1 MSLDKSIKEIKTSF
15 RSDLSNCKTSTDLEN
30 IRIAYLGRKGKITL
44 LFDDFAKLSGSEKP
58 KYGKALNVL
67 KTDLTAAFNKKS
79 NILSPNQGKSSDNST
94 DFSLP
99 GYNLPKG
106 SLHPLEQVTN
116 EIKSIF
122 QSIGFSVA
130 YGPEIDDDYHN
141 FEALNVPKHH
151 PARDMQD
158 TFFIDPN
165 TVLRTHTSNVQIHL
179 MENQDPPIRHICC
192 GRVFRNEA
200 VSYKSFCLFNQVEGL
215 VVNESSSFAEMKG
228 TLEYFVQEMF
238 GKDTK
243 MRFRPSYFPFTEPS
257 AEVDIWNDKLNQWME
272 ILGCGMVNPNVLK
285 NVGYDNT
292 KYQGFAFG
300 MGVERIAML
309 KYQINDLRLF
319 FENDVRFINQF
330 KSTI

>member
-1 MSLDKSIKEIKTSF
+1 MDKAIKKVKTSF
-15 RSDLSNCKTSTDLEN
+15 QSDLKSCKTSEDLEQL
-30 IRIAYLGRKGKITL
+30 RIKYLGRRGELTDLFNQFGTL
-44 LFDDFAKLSGSEKP
+44 SNKEKP
-58 KYGKALNVL
+58 KYGKTLNVL
-67 KTDLTAAFNKKS
+67 KSDLTTSYNEKLTV
-79 NILSPNQGKSSDNST
+79 LSLDQGSDDKR

-99 GYNLPKG
+99 GYALPKG
-106 SLHPLEQVTN
+106 NIHPLEHVTD

-158 TFFIDPN
+158 TFFIDSDI
-165 TVLRTHTSNVQIHL
+165 VLRTHTSNVQIHL
-179 MENQDPPIRHICC
+179 MENQDPPLRHICC

-200 VSYKSFCLFNQVEGL
+200 VSYKSFCLFHQVEGL
-215 VVNESSSFAEMKG
+215 VINESSSFAEMKG
-228 TLEYFVQEMF
+228 TLEYFAKEMF

-272 ILGCGMVNPNVLK
+272 ILGCGMVNPNVLE
-285 NVGYDNT
+285 NVGYDSE

-300 MGVERIAML
+300 MGIERIAMI
-309 KYQINDLRLF
+309 KYGIRDIRLF
-319 FENDVRFINQF
+319 YQNDKRFLEQF
-330 KSTI
+330 

>member
-1 MSLDKSIKEIKTSF
+1 MDKAINKVKTSF
-15 RSDLSNCKTSTDLEN
+15 HSELESCKTSENLEQL
-30 IRIAYLGRKGKITL
+30 RIKYLGRKGQLTD
-44 LFDDFAKLSGSEKP
+44 LFNQFGALSNKEKP
-58 KYGKALNVL
+58 KYGKTLNIL
-67 KTDLTAAFNKKS
+67 KSDLTASYNNKLATFN
-79 NILSPNQGKSSDNST
+79 LDQGSDDKR

-99 GYNLPKG
+99 GYALPKG
-106 SLHPLEQVTN
+106 NIHPLEHVTD

-158 TFFIDPN
+158 TFFIDSDV
-165 TVLRTHTSNVQIHL
+165 VLRTHTSNVQIHL
-179 MENQDPPIRHICC
+179 MENQDPPLRHICC

-200 VSYKSFCLFNQVEGL
+200 VSYKSFCLFHQVEGL
-215 VVNESSSFAEMKG
+215 VINESSSFAEMKG
-228 TLEYFVQEMF
+228 TLEYFAKEMF

-272 ILGCGMVNPNVLK
+272 ILGCGMVNPNVLE
-285 NVGYDNT
+285 NVGYDSE

-300 MGVERIAML
+300 MGIERIAMI
-309 KYQINDLRLF
+309 KYGIRDIRLF
-319 FENDVRFINQF
+319 YQNDKRFLEQF
-330 KSTI
+330 

>member
-1 MSLDKSIKEIKTSF
+1 MDKTINEVKTSF
-15 RSDLSNCKTSTDLEN
+15 LSDLKSCKTADDLEQV
-30 IRIAYLGRKGKITL
+30 RIKYLGRKGKLTE
-44 LFDDFAKLSGSEKP
+44 LFNQFASLSNKEKP
-58 KYGKALNVL
+58 KYGKKL
-67 KTDLTAAFNKKS
+67 
-79 NILSPNQGKSSDNST
+79 NILKSDLNSLYNDKLKSLGLDTTATKDNN

-99 GYNLPKG
+99 GYALPKG
-106 SLHPLEQVTN
+106 NIHPLEQVTD

-122 QSIGFSVA
+122 KSIGFSVA

-179 MENQDPPIRHICC
+179 MENQDPPLRHICC

-200 VSYKSFCLFNQVEGL
+200 VSYKSFCLFHQVEGL
-215 VVNESSSFAEMKG
+215 VINESSSFAEMKG
-228 TLEYFVQEMF
+228 TLEYFAKEMF

-257 AEVDIWNDKLNQWME
+257 AEVDIWNEKLNQWME
-272 ILGCGMVNPNVLK
+272 ILGCGMVNPNVLE
-285 NVGYDNT
+285 NVGYDSE

-300 MGVERIAML
+300 MGIERIAMI
-309 KYQINDLRLF
+309 KYGIRDIRLF
-319 FENDVRFINQF
+319 YQNDKRFLEQF
-330 KSTI
+330 

>member
-1 MSLDKSIKEIKTSF
+1 MDKAIKKVKTSF
-15 RSDLSNCKTSTDLEN
+15 QSDLKSCKTSEDLEQL
-30 IRIAYLGRKGKITL
+30 RIKYLGRRGKLTDLFNQFGTL
-44 LFDDFAKLSGSEKP
+44 SNKEKP
-58 KYGKALNVL
+58 KYGKTLNVL
-67 KTDLTAAFNKKS
+67 KSDFTRSYNEKLTV
-79 NILSPNQGKSSDNST
+79 LSLDQGSDDKR

-99 GYNLPKG
+99 GYALPKG
-106 SLHPLEQVTN
+106 NIHPLEQVTD

-158 TFFIDPN
+158 TFFIDSDI
-165 TVLRTHTSNVQIHL
+165 VLRTHTSNVQIHL
-179 MENQDPPIRHICC
+179 MENQDPPLRHICC

-200 VSYKSFCLFNQVEGL
+200 VSYKSFCLFHQVEGL
-215 VVNESSSFAEMKG
+215 VINESSSFAEMKG
-228 TLEYFVQEMF
+228 TLEYFAKEMF

-272 ILGCGMVNPNVLK
+272 ILGCGMVNPNVLE
-285 NVGYDNT
+285 NVGYDSE

-300 MGVERIAML
+300 MGIERIAMI
-309 KYQINDLRLF
+309 KYGIRDIRLF
-319 FENDVRFINQF
+319 YQNDKRFLEQF
-330 KSTI
+330 

>member
-1 MSLDKSIKEIKTSF
+1 MDKAINKVKTSF
-15 RSDLSNCKTSTDLEN
+15 QSELKSCKTSENLEQL
-30 IRIAYLGRKGKITL
+30 RIKYLGRKGQLTD
-44 LFDDFAKLSGSEKP
+44 LFNQFGALSNKEKP
-58 KYGKALNVL
+58 KYGKTLNIL
-67 KTDLTAAFNKKS
+67 KSDLTTSYNKKLATFNLDQGS
-79 NILSPNQGKSSDNST
+79 NDKR

-99 GYNLPKG
+99 GYALPKG
-106 SLHPLEQVTN
+106 NIHPLEHVTD

-158 TFFIDPN
+158 TFFIDSDI
-165 TVLRTHTSNVQIHL
+165 VLRTHTSNVQIHL
-179 MENQDPPIRHICC
+179 MENQDPPLRHICC

-200 VSYKSFCLFNQVEGL
+200 VSYKSFCLFHQVEGL
-215 VVNESSSFAEMKG
+215 VINESSSFAEMKG
-228 TLEYFVQEMF
+228 TLEYFAKEMF
-238 GKDTK
+238 GKDTR

-272 ILGCGMVNPNVLK
+272 ILGCGMVNPNVLE
-285 NVGYDNT
+285 NVGYDSE

-300 MGVERIAML
+300 MGIERIAMI
-309 KYQINDLRLF
+309 KYGIRDIRLF
-319 FENDVRFINQF
+319 YQNDKRFLEQF
-330 KSTI
+330 

>member
-15 RSDLSNCKTSTDLEN
+15 RSDLSKCKTSTDLEN

-300 MGVERIAML
+300 LGIERIAMI
-309 KYQINDLRLF
+309 KYGVKDIRLF
-319 FENDVRFINQF
+319 YQNDKRFLEQF
-330 KSTI
+330 

>member
-1 MSLDKSIKEIKTSF
+1 MSLDKTIKGLKTSF
-15 RSDLSNCKTSTDLEN
+15 SKELSKSKTSQDLEN
-30 IRIAYLGRKGKITL
+30 FRIKYLGRNGQL
-44 LFDDFAKLSGSEKP
+44 ASLFEEFNKLPAPEKP
-58 KYGKALNVL
+58 RFGKEL
-67 KTDLTAAFNKKS
+67 
-79 NILSPNQGKSSDNST
+79 NILKNQLTDQYQNALGNNSENSPSSDV

-99 GYNLPKG
+99 GYNLPDG
-106 SLHPLEQVTN
+106 NIHPLEQITS

-158 TFFIDPN
+158 TFFINPN
-165 TVLRTHTSNVQIHL
+165 TVLRPQTSNGQLHFTD
-179 MENQDPPIRHICC
+179 NQEPPVRHNWG
-192 GRVFRNEA
+192 GRLISPEA

-215 VVNESSSFAEMKG
+215 VINEASSFAEMKG

-257 AEVDIWNDKLNQWME
+257 AEVDIWNSKLNQWME
-272 ILGCGMVNPNVLK
+272 ILGCGMVNPNVLS
-285 NVGYDNT
+285 NVGYDNE

-300 MGVERIAML
+300 MGIERIAMI
-309 KYQINDLRLF
+309 KFGIKDIRLF
-319 FENDVRFINQF
+319 YQNDKRFLEQF
-330 KSTI
+330 

>member
-1 MSLDKSIKEIKTSF
+1 MDKAINKVKTSF
-15 RSDLSNCKTSTDLEN
+15 QSDLKSCKTSEDLEQL
-30 IRIAYLGRKGKITL
+30 RIKYLGRRGKLTDLFNQFGTL
-44 LFDDFAKLSGSEKP
+44 SNKEKP
-58 KYGKALNVL
+58 KYGKTLNVL
-67 KTDLTAAFNKKS
+67 KSDFTRSYNEKLTV
-79 NILSPNQGKSSDNST
+79 LSLDQGSDDKR

-99 GYNLPKG
+99 GYALPKG
-106 SLHPLEQVTN
+106 NIHPLEHVTD

-158 TFFIDPN
+158 TFFIDSDI
-165 TVLRTHTSNVQIHL
+165 VLRTHTSNVQIHL
-179 MENQDPPIRHICC
+179 MENQDPPLRHICC
-192 GRVFRNEA
+192 GRVFRNEE
-200 VSYKSFCLFNQVEGL
+200 VSYKSFCLFHQVEGL
-215 VVNESSSFAEMKG
+215 VINESSSFAEMKG
-228 TLEYFVQEMF
+228 TLEYFAKEMF

-272 ILGCGMVNPNVLK
+272 ILGCGMVNPNVLE
-285 NVGYDNT
+285 NVGYDSE

-300 MGVERIAML
+300 MGIERIAMI
-309 KYQINDLRLF
+309 KYGIRDIRLF
-319 FENDVRFINQF
+319 YQNDKRFLEQF
-330 KSTI
+330 

>member
-1 MSLDKSIKEIKTSF
+1 MDKAINKVKTSF
-15 RSDLSNCKTSTDLEN
+15 QSELKSCKTSENLEQL
-30 IRIAYLGRKGKITL
+30 RIKYLGRKGQLTD
-44 LFDDFAKLSGSEKP
+44 LFNQFGALSNKEKP
-58 KYGKALNVL
+58 KYGKTLNIL
-67 KTDLTAAFNKKS
+67 KS
-79 NILSPNQGKSSDNST
+79 NLTTSYNEKLATFNLDQGNNDKR

-99 GYNLPKG
+99 GYALPKG
-106 SLHPLEQVTN
+106 NIHPLEHVTD

-158 TFFIDPN
+158 TFFIDSDI
-165 TVLRTHTSNVQIHL
+165 VLRTHTSNVQIHL
-179 MENQDPPIRHICC
+179 MENQDPPLRHICC

-200 VSYKSFCLFNQVEGL
+200 VSYKSFCLFHQVEGL
-215 VVNESSSFAEMKG
+215 VINESSSFAEMKG
-228 TLEYFVQEMF
+228 TLEYFAKEMF

-272 ILGCGMVNPNVLK
+272 ILGCGMVNPNVLE
-285 NVGYDNT
+285 NVGYDSE

-300 MGVERIAML
+300 MGIERIAMI
-309 KYQINDLRLF
+309 KYGIRDIRLF
-319 FENDVRFINQF
+319 YQNDKRFLEQF
-330 KSTI
+330 

>member
-1 MSLDKSIKEIKTSF
+1 MDKAINKVKTSF
-15 RSDLSNCKTSTDLEN
+15 QSDLKSCKTSEDFEQL
-30 IRIAYLGRKGKITL
+30 RIKYLGRRGKLTDLFNQFGTL
-44 LFDDFAKLSGSEKP
+44 SNKEKP
-58 KYGKALNVL
+58 KYGKTLNVL
-67 KTDLTAAFNKKS
+67 KSDFTRSYNEKLTV
-79 NILSPNQGKSSDNST
+79 LSLDQGSDDKR

-99 GYNLPKG
+99 GYALPKG
-106 SLHPLEQVTN
+106 NIHPLEQVTD

-158 TFFIDPN
+158 TFFIDSDI
-165 TVLRTHTSNVQIHL
+165 VLRTHTSNVQIHL
-179 MENQDPPIRHICC
+179 MENQDPPLRHICC
-192 GRVFRNEA
+192 GRVFRNEE
-200 VSYKSFCLFNQVEGL
+200 VSYKSFCLFHQVEGL
-215 VVNESSSFAEMKG
+215 VINESSSFAEMKG
-228 TLEYFVQEMF
+228 TLEYFAKEMF

-272 ILGCGMVNPNVLK
+272 ILGCGMVNPNVLE
-285 NVGYDNT
+285 NVGYDSE

-300 MGVERIAML
+300 MGIERIAMI
-309 KYQINDLRLF
+309 KYGIRDIRLF
-319 FENDVRFINQF
+319 YQNDKRFLEQF
-330 KSTI
+330 

>member
-1 MSLDKSIKEIKTSF
+1 MDKAIKKVKTSF
-15 RSDLSNCKTSTDLEN
+15 QSDLKSCKTSEDLEQL
-30 IRIAYLGRKGKITL
+30 RIKYLGRRGQLTDLFNQFGTL
-44 LFDDFAKLSGSEKP
+44 SNKEKP
-58 KYGKALNVL
+58 KYGKTLNVL
-67 KTDLTAAFNKKS
+67 KSDLTTSYNEKLTV
-79 NILSPNQGKSSDNST
+79 LSLDQGSEDKR

-99 GYNLPKG
+99 GYALPKG
-106 SLHPLEQVTN
+106 NIHPLEHVTD

-158 TFFIDPN
+158 TFFIDSDI
-165 TVLRTHTSNVQIHL
+165 VLRTHTSNVQIHL
-179 MENQDPPIRHICC
+179 MENQDPPLRHICC

-200 VSYKSFCLFNQVEGL
+200 VSYKSFCLFHQVEGL
-215 VVNESSSFAEMKG
+215 VINESSSFAEMKG
-228 TLEYFVQEMF
+228 TLEYFAKEMF

-272 ILGCGMVNPNVLK
+272 ILGCGMVNPNVLE
-285 NVGYDNT
+285 NVGYDSE

-300 MGVERIAML
+300 MGIERIAMI
-309 KYQINDLRLF
+309 KYGIRDIRLF
-319 FENDVRFINQF
+319 YQNDKRFLEQF
-330 KSTI
+330 

>member
-1 MSLDKSIKEIKTSF
+1 MDKAINKVKTSF
-15 RSDLSNCKTSTDLEN
+15 QSDLKSCKTSEDLEQL
-30 IRIAYLGRKGKITL
+30 RIKYLGRRGELTDLFNQFGTL
-44 LFDDFAKLSGSEKP
+44 SNKEKP
-58 KYGKALNVL
+58 KYGKTLNVL
-67 KTDLTAAFNKKS
+67 KSDFTRSYNEKLTV
-79 NILSPNQGKSSDNST
+79 LSLDQGSDDKR

-99 GYNLPKG
+99 GYALPKG
-106 SLHPLEQVTN
+106 NIHPLEQVTD

-158 TFFIDPN
+158 TFFIDSDI
-165 TVLRTHTSNVQIHL
+165 VLRTHTSNVQIHL
-179 MENQDPPIRHICC
+179 MENQDPPLRHICC
-192 GRVFRNEA
+192 GRVFRNEE
-200 VSYKSFCLFNQVEGL
+200 VSYKSFCLFHQVEGL
-215 VVNESSSFAEMKG
+215 VINESSSFAEMKG
-228 TLEYFVQEMF
+228 TLEYFAKEMF

-272 ILGCGMVNPNVLK
+272 ILGCGMVNPNVLE
-285 NVGYDNT
+285 NVGYDSE

-300 MGVERIAML
+300 MGIERIAMI
-309 KYQINDLRLF
+309 KYGIRDIRLF
-319 FENDVRFINQF
+319 YQNDKRFLEQF
-330 KSTI
+330 

>member
-1 MSLDKSIKEIKTSF
+1 MSLDNTIKEIKASF
-15 RSDLSNCKTSTDLEN
+15 QSDLSNCITTTDLEN
-30 IRIAYLGRKGKITL
+30 IRITYLGRKGKLTA
-44 LFDDFAKLSGSEKP
+44 LFEEFTKLPGSEKP
-58 KYGKALNVL
+58 KYGKTLNIL
-67 KTDLTAAFNKKS
+67 KTDLSSVFNKKLNELNPNSDKS
-79 NILSPNQGKSSDNST
+79 NDSSE

-99 GYNLPKG
+99 GYNLPAG
-106 SLHPLEQVTN
+106 SLHPLEQVTS

-158 TFFIDPN
+158 TFFVDPN

-179 MENQDPPIRHICC
+179 MENQDPPLRHICC

-215 VVNESSSFAEMKG
+215 VVNETSSFAEMKG
-228 TLEYFVQEMF
+228 TLEYFVKEMF
-238 GKDTK
+238 GKGTK

-272 ILGCGMVNPNVLK
+272 ILGCGMVNPNVLS

-300 MGVERIAML
+300 MGIERIAMI
-309 KYQINDLRLF
+309 KYGIKDIRLF
-319 FENDVRFINQF
+319 YQNDKRFLEQF
-330 KSTI
+330 

>member
-1 MSLDKSIKEIKTSF
+1 MDKAINKVKTSF
-15 RSDLSNCKTSTDLEN
+15 QSELKSCKTSENLEQL
-30 IRIAYLGRKGKITL
+30 RIKYLGRKGQLTD
-44 LFDDFAKLSGSEKP
+44 LFDQFGALSNKDKP
-58 KYGKALNVL
+58 KYGKTLNIL
-67 KTDLTAAFNKKS
+67 KSDLTTSYNKKLATF
-79 NILSPNQGKSSDNST
+79 NLDQGSDDKR

-99 GYNLPKG
+99 GYALPKG
-106 SLHPLEQVTN
+106 NIHPLEHVTD

-158 TFFIDPN
+158 TFFIDSDI
-165 TVLRTHTSNVQIHL
+165 VLRTHTSNVQIHL
-179 MENQDPPIRHICC
+179 MENQDPPLRHICC

-200 VSYKSFCLFNQVEGL
+200 VSYKSFCLFHQVEGL
-215 VVNESSSFAEMKG
+215 VINESSSFAEMKG
-228 TLEYFVQEMF
+228 TLEYFAKEMF
-238 GKDTK
+238 GKDTR

-272 ILGCGMVNPNVLK
+272 ILGCGMVNPNVLE
-285 NVGYDNT
+285 NVGYDSE

-300 MGVERIAML
+300 MGIERIAMI
-309 KYQINDLRLF
+309 KYGIRDIRLF
-319 FENDVRFINQF
+319 YQNDKRFLEQF
-330 KSTI
+330 

>member
-1 MSLDKSIKEIKTSF
+1 MDKAINKVKTSF
-15 RSDLSNCKTSTDLEN
+15 QSELESCKTSENLEQL
-30 IRIAYLGRKGKITL
+30 RIKYLGRKGQLTD
-44 LFDDFAKLSGSEKP
+44 LFDQFGALSNKDKP
-58 KYGKALNVL
+58 KYGKTLNIL
-67 KTDLTAAFNKKS
+67 KSDLTTSYNKKLATF
-79 NILSPNQGKSSDNST
+79 NLDQGSDDKR

-99 GYNLPKG
+99 GYALPKG
-106 SLHPLEQVTN
+106 NIHPLEHVTD

-158 TFFIDPN
+158 TFFIDSDI
-165 TVLRTHTSNVQIHL
+165 VLRTHTSNVQIHL
-179 MENQDPPIRHICC
+179 MENQDPPLRHICC

-200 VSYKSFCLFNQVEGL
+200 VSYKSFCLFHQVEGL
-215 VVNESSSFAEMKG
+215 VINESSSFAEMKG
-228 TLEYFVQEMF
+228 TLEYFAKEMF
-238 GKDTK
+238 GKDTR

-272 ILGCGMVNPNVLK
+272 ILGCGMVNPNVLE
-285 NVGYDNT
+285 NVGYDSE

-300 MGVERIAML
+300 MGIERIAMI
-309 KYQINDLRLF
+309 KYGIRDIRLF
-319 FENDVRFINQF
+319 YQNDKRFLEQF
-330 KSTI
+330 